1 MDKLNEKIDIIV
13 AKSLDEDFKGDYDLK
28 TALQIVE
35 ELDGKEEIAKS
46 LEDQDL
52 MLMEEEGLLTEHH
65 GTLWMSKMGEKVL
78 KDLSRGDPGGQSV
91 NIWKLDTWQKDLH
104 LPSEFQ
110 RTRVLYYTVNEVVF
124 LYHVLGDL
132 SGYFKVLGFDVGY
145 YV

>member
-1 MDKLNEKIDIIV
+1 VRVKDMDKLNEKIDIIV

-91 NIWKLDTWQKDLH
+91 NIWKLDT
-104 LPSEFQ
+104 
-110 RTRVLYYTVNEVVF
+110 
-124 LYHVLGDL
+124 
-132 SGYFKVLGFDVGY
+132 
-145 YV
+145 

>member
-91 NIWKLDTWQKDLH
+91 NIWKLDT
-104 LPSEFQ
+104 
-110 RTRVLYYTVNEVVF
+110 
-124 LYHVLGDL
+124 
-132 SGYFKVLGFDVGY
+132 
-145 YV
+145 